1 MHRKRLLKEIRYFWH
16 PGDQGHKT
24 IQKIPIQTTAE
35 WVFCT
40 LHSYSGVIDMG
51 KKVLLTGF
59 DPFGGDT
66 VNPSWEAVK
75 RLNGE
80 VVEDVSIAA
89 EQIPTVFHHSAA
101 VLEQAIEKHDPDV
114 VICVGQA
121 GGRAHITPERIAI
134 NIDDALIPDNEDR
147 EPIDEPIAAHG
158 PAAYWS
164 ALPIKLIVKELR
176 KNGIP
181 ASVSNS
187 AGTFVCNHLFYQL
200 MHRIDRTSAN
210 IRGGFIHIPFLPEQT
225 VDKHEPSLSLETIVE
240 GLRIAAVTS
249 ALHEKDIRE
258 TGGSLS

>member
-16 PGDQGHKT
+16 PGDQEHK
-24 IQKIPIQTTAE
+24 IFKKIPIQTSSE

-40 LHSYSGVIDMG
+40 LYSYSGGIDMG

-59 DPFGGDT
+59 DPFGGET

-80 VVEDVSIAA
+80 KVEGISIVA

-101 VLEQAIEKHDPDV
+101 VLEKAIEKHHPDI

-134 NIDDALIPDNEDR
+134 NIDDARIPDNEKR
-147 EPIDEPIAAHG
+147 EPIDEPIAADG

-164 ALPIKLIVKELR
+164 ALPIKLVVKELR

-210 IRGGFIHIPFLPEQT
+210 IRGGFIHIPYLPEQT

-240 GLRIAAVTS
+240 GLRLAAVVS